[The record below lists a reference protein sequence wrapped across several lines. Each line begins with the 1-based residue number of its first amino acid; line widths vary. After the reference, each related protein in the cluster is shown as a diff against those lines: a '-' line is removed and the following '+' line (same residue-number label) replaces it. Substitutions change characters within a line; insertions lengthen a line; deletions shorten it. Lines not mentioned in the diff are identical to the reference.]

1 MINLSID
8 LTRIQEDKLTIT
20 DKGAK
25 WLNIVLLPLQA
36 PDQYG
41 NTHYA
46 VYQQTKDERLA
57 GVQRTYVKGCTCKEW
72 QPKKDPA

>member
-8 LTRIQEDKLTIT
+8 LTRVEQARLVKTE
-20 DKGAK
+20 KGAQ

-36 PDQYG
+36 PDQFG

-46 VYQQTKDERLA
+46 VYQQSKDERLGGA
-57 GVQRTYVKGCTCKEW
+57 SKVYVKGCAVKEW

>member
-8 LTRIQEDKLTIT
+8 LTRILQDKLVKTE
-20 DKGAK
+20 KGAQ
-25 WLNIVLLPLQA
+25 WLNIVLLPLQT

-46 VYQQTKDERLA
+46 VYQQTKDQRIA
-57 GVQRTYVKGCTCKEW
+57 GAQKEYVKGCTVKEW
-72 QPKKDPA
+72 IPKKDPA